1 MASAGGQ
8 TTEKRWRIATIDAT
22 GGPPGEGL
30 RESAFFVVANE
41 REITGVNHR
50 VQILLGAWQLR
61 RLAENAAELVVAVVV
76 AAVPF
81 PGRQAHVRLRAY
93 RTRLRCE
100 VSGMYP
106 AESALGHAPQVFT
119 VSEPSEPATLLEE
132 RSAAWGCEDF
142 TWGRTFWFE
151 LELPPAA
158 DG

>member
-1 MASAGGQ
+1 M
-8 TTEKRWRIATIDAT
+8 
-22 GGPPGEGL
+22 EGL

-61 RLAENAAELVVAVVV
+61 RLAETAAELVGALVV
-76 AAVPF
+76 ATVPF

-93 RTRLRCE
+93 QTRIRAE

-106 AESALGHAPQVFT
+106 AESALGHAPKVFAR
-119 VSEPSEPATLLEE
+119 SEPSAAVALLQARGAT
-132 RSAAWGCEDF
+132 WGRQDF

-151 LELPPAA
+151 LELTPP
-158 DG
+158 D